1 MKARLC
7 SSLACLA
14 LAGATQ
20 AGTFI
25 ISDAFTDPAS
35 TGISSSKEY
44 THAISG
50 GEGVTIN
57 GVDFEPLSPLR
68 SATNFTW
75 TSTGG
80 TASLVTRFGDWD
92 PAPGIAGTSVE
103 DLLSGF
109 TFAPGGA
116 NPGHFQTFSLLGL
129 TPGEQYETRMYIRVW
144 DEGGSGR
151 PIDIF
156 TMNGGEMDMYFDLNE
171 DRPQEMVPGG
181 SVDDA
186 YYFGYSFTAQ
196 SDRLDIYASVLAGGE
211 ADSGSFHLY
220 GLTNEVIPEPSQVS
234 LLGLGVALLF
244 MRRRRRD

>member
-7 SSLACLA
+7 STLACVA
-14 LAGATQ
+14 LVGAAQ

-25 ISDAFTDPAS
+25 ISDPFTTPAS

-50 GEGVTIN
+50 GEGVTVN
-57 GVDFEPLSPLR
+57 GVEFESLNPLSG
-68 SATNFTW
+68 ATNFTW

-92 PAPGIAGTSVE
+92 AKPGLAGTSVE

-129 TPGEQYETRMYIRVW
+129 TPGEQYETRLYIRVW
-144 DEGGSGR
+144 DDGGSGR

-156 TMNGGEMDMYFDLNE
+156 TMNGSEMDMYFDLIE
-171 DRPQEMVPGG
+171 DRPEEMIAGA
-181 SVDDA
+181 SRDDA

-196 SDRLDIYASVLAGGE
+196 SDRLDIYASVLAGGV

-220 GLTNEVIPEPSQVS
+220 ALTNEVIPEPSQVS
-234 LLGLGVALLF
+234 LLGIGVALLF